1 MLEDEKIFDFK
12 IKRKHS
18 DKGFV
23 FTLGQGNVIKGW
35 DQVYRVLDHPVC
47 MEYRPNYVKGL
58 MDMCIGEQRMLTIPS
73 DLGYGQSGYPPVIP
87 PNATLKFHVILSNIS
102 RKGKKKN

>member
-1 MLEDEKIFDFK
+1 MKSQAGDKLYVFYIGMLEDEKIFDFK

-35 DQVYRVLDHPVC
+35 DQVYRVLDS
-47 MEYRPNYVKGL
+47 
-58 MDMCIGEQRMLTIPS
+58 I
-73 DLGYGQSGYPPVIP
+73 
-87 PNATLKFHVILSNIS
+87 
-102 RKGKKKN
+102 